1 MQSQGLDSLINKK
14 VDAYRGN
21 PQALENRYLQNKQL
35 EDLLA
40 LQKIK
45 SDKEAAKRQ
54 MKMSVPQNPDTIA
67 AQREQ
72 EVLAMTKEEMAQQAA
87 GLMRQRGIR
96 QQKNLQRAARGK
108 RPPVMAAKGGL
119 MPLPRPA
126 MKLSGGGILGFNQGT
141 EDPIQAP
148 RMAAN
153 TSATTDSTDTDN
165 FLLDN
170 AIGIAATLGIAVD
183 QVRQRIRAG
192 GGSKLFDALKNVG
205 GVKGKIAKNI
215 IDKGINLFKRRSPV
229 KERDIGNKPISVDK
243 SGVASVTEFSPS
255 RIAGGALAAGAV
267 TDALLGDNEKPTGIQ
282 QVPPQGDDVDALVD
296 AALSGRRKETEEDK
310 ISGLMT
316 QMEGLTAS
324 PDIGKGIS
332 RTMVTDA
339 MPKGF
344 MGTLESLAGA
354 DPDARSKQA
363 QEDFYKDV
371 DRTGIGQAL
380 TAKAQDIDEYNKNI
394 YKRMLPENMTDDQ
407 RRAGLEAFRR
417 GVAAGG
423 SGRAGMVAMNKFL
436 ESADNAG
443 RAALQ
448 NSYNN
453 YLDRIKTDLDIVKGA
468 SDVKGKIF
476 EAITNQRAE
485 AMKSQVELGSANI
498 SAYNDQAA
506 IEAQREDSKLARDIE
521 ILKAKIA
528 NERNKLQTALSTGEF
543 NLEVAK
549 TIDEL
554 ADKIEAD
561 LLSNNAEAYEIA
573 KRAEEKRIKDP
584 NYEPTQEE
592 QDAVSRINSIR
603 EFIRL
608 KLGVTDLLEN
618 IMTAIKQQ

>member
-1 MQSQGLDSLINKK
+1 MQGQGLDSLINKK

-54 MKMSVPQNPDTIA
+54 MRMNVPQNPDTIA

-126 MKLSGGGILGFNQGT
+126 MKLSGGGILGFNEGT

-170 AIGIAATLGIAVD
+170 AGGIAAALGIAVD
-183 QVRQRIRAG
+183 QVRQRIQAG
-192 GGSKLFDALKNVG
+192 DGSKLFNALKSVVG
-205 GVKGKIAKNI
+205 GRAKFAKGI
-215 IDKGINLFKRRSPV
+215 IDKGINLFKRRAPV
-229 KERDIGNKPISVDK
+229 KEKDIGNKPISVDK
-243 SGVASVTEFSPS
+243 SNVASVTEFSPS
-255 RIAGGALAAGAV
+255 RIAVGALGAGAGA
-267 TDALLGDNEKPTGIQ
+267 DALLGENEESTDIQ
-282 QVPPQGDDVDALVD
+282 KAPPQGDDVDALVD
-296 AALSGRRKETEEDK
+296 AALSGGRKETEEDK
-310 ISGLMT
+310 ISGLMA
-316 QMEGLTAS
+316 QMEGLTAT

-344 MGTLESLAGA
+344 TGTLESLAGA

-380 TAKAQDIDEYNKNI
+380 TAKAEDIDDYNKNI

-423 SGRAGMVAMNKFL
+423 SGRTGMVAMNKFL

-448 NSYNN
+448 KSYNN
-453 YLDRIKTDLDIVKGA
+453 YLGRIKTDLDIVKGA

-476 EAITNQRAE
+476 EAITKQRAE

-506 IEAQREDSKLARDIE
+506 IEATREDSKLARDIE
-521 ILKAKIA
+521 ILKTKIA
-528 NERNKLQTALSTGEF
+528 NEINKLQTAFNKKEY
-543 NLEVAK
+543 NLEVVK
-549 TIDEL
+549 TINEL
-554 ADKIEAD
+554 AGKIKEQIKF
-561 LLSNNAEAYEIA
+561 SFPEAYEIA
-573 KRAEEKRIKDP
+573 GEAKQKLIDNP
-584 NYEPTQEE
+584 SYEPTDIE
-592 QDAVSRINSIR
+592 QNAMSSVNAMEQAVNSQ
-603 EFIRL
+603 
-608 KLGVTDLLEN
+608 LGVTDILDN
-618 IMTAIKQQ
+618 IATDLTQQ